1 MTRLT
6 DSFKPFTFSSLSRQ
20 MAADYRLPLNTQ
32 NPNCLKQIFLLFFAA
47 AALVACKD
55 KKEKSAGPTA
65 GPGGK
70 GGDKNTP
77 TVVDVLLAGGT
88 SLDYAVE
95 VNGTVIPY
103 ETVNISAE
111 VSGRLTFLQVP
122 DGASVA
128 AGTVLARIN
137 DADLQAT
144 LNRSKVQLQLAQQT
158 EQRLQKLIKVN
169 GINQADY
176 DAALNQVNILK
187 ADMAVTQ
194 AQIDKTVVKAPFAG
208 VLGLRQVSPGAY
220 VTPNLVL
227 TTLQQVQQV
236 KIDFNVPEL
245 YTGLIRK
252 GNVVAVFTTDSKFP
266 RKATILATDPQINPT
281 TRNLKV
287 RAVLQGAALSP
298 GTFVKIQLEAN
309 KGKQAIVVPTNAII
323 PEASAK
329 KIIVVK
335 NGMGSFV
342 EVETGQRNKN
352 VVEVTK
358 GLSPGDSV
366 VVSGVL
372 FVRPK
377 QPLKVRAVKTLSELI
392 K

>member
-1 MTRLT
+1 
-6 DSFKPFTFSSLSRQ
+6 
-20 MAADYRLPLNTQ
+20 
-32 NPNCLKQIFLLFFAA
+32 
-47 AALVACKD
+47 
-55 KKEKSAGPTA
+55 
-65 GPGGK
+65 
-70 GGDKNTP
+70 
-77 TVVDVLLAGGT
+77 
-88 SLDYAVE
+88 
-95 VNGTVIPY
+95 
-103 ETVNISAE
+103 VNISAE
-111 VSGRLTFLQVP
+111 VSGRLTYLQVP

>member
-1 MTRLT
+1 M
-6 DSFKPFTFSSLSRQ
+6 
-20 MAADYRLPLNTQ
+20 
-32 NPNCLKQIFLLFFAA
+32 
-47 AALVACKD
+47 
-55 KKEKSAGPTA
+55 
-65 GPGGK
+65 
-70 GGDKNTP
+70 
-77 TVVDVLLAGGT
+77 DVLLAGGT

-111 VSGRLTFLQVP
+111 VSGRLTFLNVP

-158 EQRLQKLIKVN
+158 EQRLQKLIRVN

-252 GNVVAVFTTDSKFP
+252 GSSVTVYTNESKFP

-287 RAVLQGAALSP
+287 RAVLQGTALAP

-329 KIIVVK
+329 KLIVVK
-335 NGMGSFV
+335 NGMGTFV

-352 VVEVTK
+352 VVEITK

-377 QPLKVRAVKTLSELI
+377 QPVKVRAVKTLSELI

>member
-1 MTRLT
+1 
-6 DSFKPFTFSSLSRQ
+6 
-20 MAADYRLPLNTQ
+20 
-32 NPNCLKQIFLLFFAA
+32 LKQLFLLFFAA

-70 GGDKNTP
+70 GGDKNPP

-111 VSGRLTFLQVP
+111 VSGRLTYLQVP

-128 AGTVLARIN
+128 AGAVLARIN

-220 VTPNLVL
+220 VTPNLIL